1 MLLCSGKLCFSV
13 RSRFISDGFVR
24 LRLRD
29 RDDDV
34 RSAAAA
40 TLSPIADALVS
51 SLPAELQQ
59 VVDVLW
65 ECLGDL
71 KDDLSSSV
79 GGVMDLLGKFSSG
92 MKLVDRLLN
101 RLPFAAKLLAFPSVL
116 ALMQS
121 PTMGW
126 VPAAFKRR
134 NLG

>member
-1 MLLCSGKLCFSV
+1 MLTLIFNLP
-13 RSRFISDGFVR
+13 
-24 LRLRD
+24 RLRD

-51 SLPAELQQ
+51 SLPVELQQ

-79 GGVMDLLGKFSSG
+79 GGVMDLLGALCSLNQLSAKQA
-92 MKLVDRLLN
+92 LTRLFVHSEAAGFPLGAELDAVARHGVRCGLLW
-101 RLPFAAKLLAFPSVL
+101 RLAQPD
-116 ALMQS
+116 
-121 PTMGW
+121 
-126 VPAAFKRR
+126 
-134 NLG
+134 

>member
-1 MLLCSGKLCFSV
+1 MSFACQSHRGSLLTTWLAY
-13 RSRFISDGFVR
+13 
-24 LRLRD
+24 RLRD

-79 GGVMDLLGKFSSG
+79 GGVMDLLGEFSPWG
-92 MKLVDRLLN
+92 VELVDRPLTSLPSQPSYSLSRLFLL
-101 RLPFAAKLLAFPSVL
+101 
-116 ALMQS
+116 
-121 PTMGW
+121 
-126 VPAAFKRR
+126 
-134 NLG
+134 